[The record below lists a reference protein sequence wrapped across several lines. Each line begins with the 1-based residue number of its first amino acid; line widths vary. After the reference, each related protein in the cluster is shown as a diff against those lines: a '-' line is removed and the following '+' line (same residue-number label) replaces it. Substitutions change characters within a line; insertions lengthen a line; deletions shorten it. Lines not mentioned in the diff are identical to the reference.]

1 MIVSFIHTLFLYP
14 EVAQRVYEEIQIVT
28 HGQRLPT
35 VSDRSSL
42 PYTEAFFKE
51 SIRKRPFVPV
61 GEPATIFFSFVYL
74 TLVVGV
80 PHVNSED
87 EVFRGYLIPKGTM
100 IHQCNG

>member
-42 PYTEAFFKE
+42 PYTEAF
-51 SIRKRPFVPV
+51 
-61 GEPATIFFSFVYL
+61 
-74 TLVVGV
+74 LVVGV